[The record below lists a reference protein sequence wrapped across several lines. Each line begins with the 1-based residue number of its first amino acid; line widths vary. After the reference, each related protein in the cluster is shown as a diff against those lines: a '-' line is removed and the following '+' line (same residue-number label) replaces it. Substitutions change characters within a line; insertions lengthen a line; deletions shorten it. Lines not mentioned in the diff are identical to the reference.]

1 MFETAHVR
9 YIASAQCAQTM
20 HLPES
25 CTHEYTTDLCVCS
38 SDTGRVHHTHVLTT
52 VELVSA
58 GCLPLGS
65 GRGEA
70 TLIRGVRRGHGDSVG
85 TLGQRVQ
92 TALKHLNM
100 CMRLPLLVGY
110 KYVFTTSSLFSRV
123 PTCTLIT
130 R

>member
-1 MFETAHVR
+1 
-9 YIASAQCAQTM
+9 M

-100 CMRLPLLVGY
+100 CVSHYWSVTNASLRRHRFSH
-110 KYVFTTSSLFSRV
+110 VFLHV
-123 PTCTLIT
+123 H
-130 R
+130 